1 TISPVYFS
9 PIVLSLFTAWRQ
21 ILNGS
26 NEGAHRTKSRA
37 SVAGVDLQPALGPR
51 LQSTQTFMTSF
62 VQRFTG
68 NLRGDLFGGVTAG
81 IVALPLA
88 LGFGVASGLE
98 NGAAAGL
105 YGAIAIGFFAALFGG
120 TPSQISGPTGPMT
133 VVVAGIVG
141 ALTGEIAWVFA
152 MVALSGVFQVVLGVL
167 RLGHYIHYVPYPVVS
182 GFMSGIGAIVIILQ
196 LGQLVGHAP
205 ASGTMAAL
213 AAIPEAFQNINPA
226 ALILG
231 LCTIA
236 LIYLAPRF
244 ISNVPGT
251 LVALLVMTSASV
263 LLGIEVPRIGEI
275 PRGLP
280 IPSMPA
286 WDFAMFQM
294 ILIPAAMLAVVG
306 SIDSLLTSLV
316 ADSVTKTRHDSE
328 RELMGQGIGNIAAG
342 LIGGLPGAGATMRTV
357 VNVRSGGRTH
367 LSGIIHSLLLL
378 AILLSL
384 GPLASQI
391 PMAVLAGI
399 LITVGIGIVDAKG
412 LGHIRR
418 APRGDAAVM
427 LTVLGLTLFVD
438 LMWAVAVG
446 MVMAS
451 LILLK
456 RLSDLDPATHSP
468 LIDIAAHR
476 PWMPDL
482 EAPQEVLAGIHVVEI
497 HGSLF
502 FGNAGP
508 LQRKLGSIE
517 APRAIVLHMGD
528 VRYLDQSGVYA
539 LSELINDRQQAGTEI
554 YLAEL
559 HEEPRDLLIRLGVAH
574 GIIAEDHIFQRA
586 EEAISAAT
594 LGEKRRLAA
603 QKSS

>member
-1 TISPVYFS
+1 MK
-9 PIVLSLFTAWRQ
+9 A
-21 ILNGS
+21 
-26 NEGAHRTKSRA
+26 
-37 SVAGVDLQPALGPR
+37 
-51 LQSTQTFMTSF
+51 F

-141 ALTGEIAWVFA
+141 SLTGDIAWVFA
-152 MVALSGVFQVVLGVL
+152 MVALSGVFQVALGAG

-196 LGQLVGHAP
+196 LAQLVGHAP

-213 AAIPEAFQNINPA
+213 SRIPEAFQNINPA

-236 LIYLAPRF
+236 IIYLAPRY
-244 ISNVPGT
+244 IRLVPGT
-251 LVALLVMTSASV
+251 LVALVVMTSASV
-263 LLGIEVPRIGEI
+263 LFGIEVPRIGEI

-280 IPSMPA
+280 IPSIPA
-286 WDFAMFQM
+286 WDFAIFQM
-294 ILIPAAMLAVVG
+294 IFIPALMLAMVG

-316 ADSVTKTRHDSE
+316 ADTVTKTHHDSE

-357 VNVRSGGRTH
+357 VNIRSGGKTH
-367 LSGIIHSLLLL
+367 LSGIIHSVLLL
-378 AILLSL
+378 AILLAL

-399 LITVGIGIVDAKG
+399 LITVGIGIIDAKG

-427 LTVLGLTLFVD
+427 LTVLGLTVFVD

-451 LILLK
+451 MILLK
-456 RLSDLDPATHSP
+456 RLSDIDPATHSP

-476 PWMPDL
+476 PWIPDL
-482 EAPQEVLAGIHVVEI
+482 EAPKEVLEGIYVVEI

-508 LQRKLGSIE
+508 LQRKLGNIKQ
-517 APRAIVLHMGD
+517 ARAVVLHMGD

-539 LSELINDRQQAGTEI
+539 LAELISNMQAAGTEV

-559 HEEPRDLLIRLGVAH
+559 HKEPGDLLMRLGVAP
-574 GIIAEDHIFQRA
+574 GAVTEDHIFQGA
-586 EEAISAAT
+586 EAAILAAT
-594 LGEKRRLAA
+594 RGEQRRLATA
-603 QKSS
+603 TTASETS